1 MQVQTPEDGPAT
13 LIVTRQGH
21 GGAARMWLT
30 LDGSIRATA
39 VLDDQDVNQLASKL
53 RMESG
58 TDERTQNRST
68 CADRVR

>member
-1 MQVQTPEDGPAT
+1 
-13 LIVTRQGH
+13 
-21 GGAARMWLT
+21 
-30 LDGSIRATA
+30 